1 MPAEHNYITV
11 VGSSNTDLVLE
22 CERLPAPGETVMG
35 SELRQHNGGKGA
47 NQAVAAA
54 RAISDSAIKVAFVG
68 AYGNDDFGRN
78 ARRNLRN
85 EGIDV
90 RHFRCAPSSS
100 SGVALILIG
109 GKKRENMIAVSQSA
123 NDTLSERNI
132 QSAKVLFK
140 KSKVVLCQLEIP
152 IEAVINTARM
162 AADCEAQFILNPA
175 PARPLPRELYPL
187 IDVLTPNKTEAL
199 LLAGASNVRQAARRL
214 LSWGCRGVA
223 ITLSEKGVLLYD
235 QEGFRHIA
243 APRVKPQDTVGAGD
257 CFNGWLAAGLAE
269 GNSVDEAAARAV
281 RAAALSVTRGGAQ
294 TGLPTHDEVKVLS

>member
-1 MPAEHNYITV
+1 MPVERNYITV

-35 SELRQHNGGKGA
+35 NELRQYNGGKVA

-54 RAISDSAIKVAFVG
+54 RAISDPAIKVAFVG

-109 GKKRENMIAVSQSA
+109 DKKRENMIAVSQSA
-123 NDTLSERNI
+123 NNTLSERNI

-152 IEAVINTARM
+152 IEAIINTARM
-162 AADCEAQFILNPA
+162 AADREAQFILNPA

-187 IDVLTPNKTEAL
+187 IDV
-199 LLAGASNVRQAARRL
+199 S
-214 LSWGCRGVA
+214 
-223 ITLSEKGVLLYD
+223 
-235 QEGFRHIA
+235 
-243 APRVKPQDTVGAGD
+243 
-257 CFNGWLAAGLAE
+257 
-269 GNSVDEAAARAV
+269 
-281 RAAALSVTRGGAQ
+281 
-294 TGLPTHDEVKVLS
+294 LPTKRKRCCWPVHPTCVRRHANY